1 MRTEYVNEFLDAD
14 EKQKEV
20 LVLCFLLDEL
30 LDRIE
35 NKKYYGINGR
45 NHYYLC
51 RSYDYINRKI
61 KEVA

>member
-1 MRTEYVNEFLDAD
+1 MRPKYVHEFVDAD

-20 LVLCFLLDEL
+20 FILRFLSDEL
-30 LDRIE
+30 LDQIE
-35 NKKYYGINGR
+35 NRKYYNINRR

-51 RSYDYINRKI
+51 KSHDYINRKI